1 MTWLFLETNNLLL
14 LFRLVLDWCAWSH
27 FFFFNAVLSIW
38 KWRWPFFLP
47 FPSLLTPGFIVGKY
61 KTTIPCQF
69 FLLVLPYPRPYLWKQ
84 TELKMNRCISPTSH
98 YQLWYSGHVLPCVFE
113 ISGVFGS
120 YNSLLYMRSFHG
132 LKVLSS
138 HHDPERPCDGNTG
151 SNIGLTGR
159 CVCIGWWKFDVKQ
172 LTDNLQICKT
182 GQWYKCWSH

>member
-1 MTWLFLETNNLLL
+1 MTWLFLETNHLLL

-27 FFFFNAVLSIW
+27 MKVALTFFPAFS
-38 KWRWPFFLP
+38 
-47 FPSLLTPGFIVGKY
+47 FPPDTRIHSGQTQDN
-61 KTTIPCQF
+61 QF
-69 FLLVLPYPRPYLWKQ
+69 SLLVLPYPRPYLWKQ

-98 YQLWYSGHVLPCVFE
+98 YQLWYSGHILPCVFE
-113 ISGVFGS
+113 ISGGFGS

-138 HHDPERPCDGNTG
+138 HHDPERPCDENTG